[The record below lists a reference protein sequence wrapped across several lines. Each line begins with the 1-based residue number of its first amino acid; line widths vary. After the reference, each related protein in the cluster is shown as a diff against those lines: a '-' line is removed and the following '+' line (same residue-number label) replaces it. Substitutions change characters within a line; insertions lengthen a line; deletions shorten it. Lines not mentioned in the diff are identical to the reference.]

1 MKALSI
7 TIRLTEIL
15 MSRVGMGI
23 IQLPK
28 VGQLI
33 STEKSTKVLNL
44 METMTV
50 FTVQVMSLLAPPTLS
65 Q

>member
-15 MSRVGMGI
+15 MSRVGMGL